1 MKIFFIGIRLLFSV
15 FIFTNSYSIVI
26 NTAAVDCAEVAASSS
41 VDAGSVDSAEQYF
54 LLRHLYSIFSFLK
67 FDEASTHTSL
77 VLAGDSLEM
86 KAKYLD
92 KDLDGVAS
100 KMAKQLD
107 TDWLKKIDNHM
118 QASFGSDFKKWQYY
132 EVFKSIYLNKFSWK
146 EKANLV
152 YDLILDRGNSR
163 GLLSDFLHEFE
174 AFYKLGSSKTRIR
187 WHLTEK
193 HDYKLLVF
201 FYHIIKVCDYSKKV
215 LIACKFKNL
224 DIRFYLDPALKGVCV
239 GYFKEDIG
247 RRMFDLDRTPSGI
260 MNMNFYKK
268 IYAEA
273 IKSFDIDLIGYDFR

>member
-15 FIFTNSYSIVI
+15 FVFTNSYPIVI
-26 NTAAVDCAEVAASSS
+26 STVAVDCAEVAGSGLTA
-41 VDAGSVDSAEQYF
+41 DGSVDSAEQYF
-54 LLRHLYSIFSFLK
+54 LLRNLYTIFNFLK
-67 FDEASTHTSL
+67 VDEASTHTSL
-77 VLAGDSLEM
+77 VLAEDSLEM

-107 TDWLKKIDNHM
+107 IDWLKKIDNRM
-118 QASFGSDFKKWQYY
+118 QVSFGSDFKKWQYY

-146 EKANLV
+146 GKATLV
-152 YDLILDRGNSR
+152 YDLVLDRGNPH
-163 GLLSDFLHEFE
+163 GLLSDFLREFE
-174 AFYKLGSSKTRIR
+174 TFYKIGSSKTQIR

-224 DIRFYLDPALKGVCV
+224 DIRFYLDPALNGVCV
-239 GYFKEDIG
+239 GYFKEEIG
-247 RRMFDLDRTPSGI
+247 RRMFDLDHTSSGI

-268 IYAEA
+268 IYAQA
-273 IKSFDIDLIGYDFR
+273 IKSLDIDLIGYDFR